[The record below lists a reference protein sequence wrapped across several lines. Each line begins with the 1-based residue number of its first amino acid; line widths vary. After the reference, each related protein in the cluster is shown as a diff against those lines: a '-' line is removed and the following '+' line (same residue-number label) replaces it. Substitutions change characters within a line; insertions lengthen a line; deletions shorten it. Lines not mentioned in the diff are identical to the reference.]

1 MQHQY
6 KLILQCIKHS
16 FMKTDLSK
24 QYKEYYTAKTTP
36 ALLSFPAAQYISL
49 VGKGDPNEP
58 QFAANIAA
66 MYGTAYTVKFAYK
79 ALNNDFTVPK
89 LECQWWY
96 DELLYPN
103 LTITDA
109 PVNIPRSDWD
119 YRLLL
124 RLPDFATQ
132 QMVTDAANTVF
143 NKKAIK
149 EAQQIAYYQLPAM
162 QAVHI
167 LHIGPFATE
176 HDSLI
181 ILNDYMQQN
190 NLLKDGLHHE
200 IYLSDFRKTAPE
212 KLKTIL
218 REPAKKG

>member
-1 MQHQY
+1 LQHQY

>member
-16 FMKTDLSK
+16 VMKTDLSK
-24 QYKEYYTAKTTP
+24 QYKDYYSAKTSP
-36 ALLSFPAAQYISL
+36 SLLSLPAAQYISL
-49 VGKGDPNEP
+49 VGMGDPNDP
-58 QFAANIAA
+58 HFAANISAI
-66 MYGTAYTVKFAYK
+66 YSTAYTVKFACK
-79 ALNNDFTVPK
+79 ATGNDFTVPK

-109 PVNIPRSDWD
+109 PINIPRSDWH

-124 RLPDFATQ
+124 RLPDIATP
-132 QMVTDAANTVF
+132 QMVTNAANTVF
-143 NKKAIK
+143 NKKGIK

-162 QAVHI
+162 QAVQI

-181 ILNDYMQQN
+181 VLNNYMQQN

-218 REPAKKG
+218 REPSRKG

>member
-1 MQHQY
+1 
-6 KLILQCIKHS
+6 
-16 FMKTDLSK
+16 MKTDLSK
-24 QYKEYYTAKTTP
+24 LYKDYYTAKTTP
-36 ALLSFPAAQYISL
+36 ALISLPAAQYISV
-49 VGKGDPNEP
+49 VGKGDPNGT
-58 QFAANIAA
+58 QFAANISA
-66 MYGTAYTVKFAYK
+66 MYGTAYTVKFACK
-79 ALNNDFTVPK
+79 ALGNDFIVPK

-96 DELLYPN
+96 DEQLYPN

-109 PVNIPRSDWD
+109 PINIPRSHWQ

-124 RLPDFATQ
+124 RLPDFASQ
-132 QMVTDAANTVF
+132 QMMIDAANSVF
-143 NKKAIK
+143 SKKGSI
-149 EAQQIAYYQLPAM
+149 EAQNITYFQLPAM
-162 QAVHI
+162 QAVQI

-181 ILNDYMQQN
+181 ILSKFMQQN
-190 NLLKDGLHHE
+190 NLIKYGLHHE

>member
-1 MQHQY
+1 
-6 KLILQCIKHS
+6 
-16 FMKTDLSK
+16 MKTDLSK
-24 QYKEYYTAKTTP
+24 TYKDYYSAKTTP
-36 ALLSFPAAQYISL
+36 TLISFPNAQYISL
-49 VGKGDPNEP
+49 VGKGDPNGP
-58 QFAANIAA
+58 QFATNIAA
-66 MYGTAYTVKFAYK
+66 MYGTAYTVKFACK
-79 ALNNDFTVPK
+79 ALGNDFTVPK

-103 LTITDA
+103 PTITDA

-132 QMVTDAANTVF
+132 QMVVDAATTVF
-143 NKKAIK
+143 KKKGIK
-149 EAQQIAYYQLPAM
+149 EAQQIAYYQLPTM
-162 QAVHI
+162 QAVQI

-181 ILNDYMQQN
+181 ILNNYMQQN

>member
-181 ILNDYMQQN
+181 ILNNYMQQN